1 MAFPLIAPAALSV
14 ARVRFN
20 PRSTVAVSRSPFTG
34 QEQVYVHQGQWWEM
48 DVEVAPGVRADIENV
63 VAFLME
69 LNGQEGTFN
78 FCPPGG
84 TAPRGTATGTPIVAN
99 SAQTGNTFVTAGW
112 TASLNNILR
121 AGDWFNTG
129 SGSTAQLYKNLK
141 DIGTNS
147 GGVASLTCWP
157 KIRQAPPNSGASLS
171 VNSASGIWR
180 MASNEM
186 TWDIHDAVV
195 YGLTFSCIEALNP

>member
-1 MAFPLIAPAALSV
+1 MTFPITAPAALSI
-14 ARVRFN
+14 ARVRFV
-20 PRSTVAVSRSPFTG
+20 PRSVVAVSRSPFTG

-48 DVEVAPGVRADIENV
+48 DVDVVPGVRADMEAIV
-63 VAFLME
+63 SFLLE

-78 FCPPGG
+78 FGPPGG
-84 TAPRGTATGTPIVAN
+84 AAPRGAATGTPIIAS
-99 SAQTGNTFVTAGW
+99 SAQSGSIFVTAGW

-129 SGSTAQLYKNLK
+129 SGSSAKLYKNLK
-141 DIGTNS
+141 DVGTNS

-171 VNSASGIWR
+171 VNSAMGIWR
-180 MASNEM
+180 LASNEM
-186 TWDIHDAVV
+186 TWDISNAVV
-195 YGLTFSCIEALNP
+195 YGISFSCVEALNP